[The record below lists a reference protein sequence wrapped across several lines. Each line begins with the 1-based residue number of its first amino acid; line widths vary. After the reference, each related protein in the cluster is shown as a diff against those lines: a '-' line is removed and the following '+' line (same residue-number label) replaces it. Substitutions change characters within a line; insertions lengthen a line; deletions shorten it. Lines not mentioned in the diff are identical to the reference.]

1 MAGKTRGRKFAPERE
16 ALLAKLIE
24 DEWPLRQICK
34 THGFNFYT
42 VKRLYPD
49 YEGMSQVEGGKLSYA
64 IKAADLKINKTY
76 ALGPSEKFSLTR

>member
-1 MAGKTRGRKFAPERE
+1 MAGKTRGRKFAPERAE
-16 ALLAKLIE
+16 LLAKLIE

-49 YEGMSQVEGGKLSYA
+49 YEGMTQVEGGKLSYA
-64 IKAADLKINKTY
+64 IKAAEKKIASSYN
-76 ALGPSEKFSLTR
+76 LGQTFQGLT